1 VVKKYSRLDK
11 LPFFL
16 QKYKNSNIMILTGG
30 QAVVRSLIKEDVDT
44 VFGLPGVQNDWLY
57 NAFYDYRSEIRVL
70 HTRHEQG
77 AGYMALGYNLAS
89 GKVGVCNIVPGPGF
103 LNSSASLA
111 TAWGLNAKVLS
122 LVGQI
127 PLRAQGKGKGVLHE
141 IPDQLAIQKQLTK
154 WADRAMSPEEVP
166 TIMSKAFHQLHNGRP
181 RPVGV
186 EVSMDVLQKQ
196 ADIDFSSYKKAATN
210 PLPIDEEALEKAA
223 KLIAKAKNPLIFVS
237 SGAMEASSEVQQF
250 AEYLQAPTF
259 AYRTGKGILSSRHH
273 LSFPVPAA
281 HALWEEAD
289 LVLGIGSHV
298 RMPLSKWGVDKKLQY
313 ISINI
318 DESAHNRFI
327 APTVSITGDSAI
339 ALRHLLELLP
349 KYSSPTPSRKA
360 EMATFRKAWDEKTA
374 YLEPQSTILK
384 TIRKALPDDGI
395 LVDELTQ
402 VGFASRIVYDAFLP
416 RTYLCTGFMGTL
428 GWGFQTALG
437 AKVAKPDVPVISV
450 AGDGGFMFGV
460 QELATAVQHK
470 IGVIL
475 LLFNNNLYGN
485 VREMQENL
493 YDNRVIATD
502 LHNPDFVKMAKA
514 FGANALRVNNLEDIG
529 KAINDAKGESL
540 PTVIEVPIGTGLPS
554 TNRFKAL
561 PKVRG

>member
-1 VVKKYSRLDK
+1 MK
-11 LPFFL
+11 
-16 QKYKNSNIMILTGG
+16 LTGG
-30 QAVVRSLIKEDVDT
+30 QAVVRSLIKEGVDLI
-44 VFGLPGVQNDWLY
+44 FGLPGVQNDWLY
-57 NAFYDYRSEIRVL
+57 NALYDYRDEIKVI

-103 LNSSASLA
+103 LNSSAALA

-141 IPDQLAIQKQLTK
+141 IPDQLAIQSQLTK
-154 WADRAMSPEEVP
+154 WANRANSPAEVP
-166 TIMSKAFHQLHNGRP
+166 QIMSQAFNQLHNGRP

-186 EVSMDVLQKQ
+186 EVSMDVLRKEEE
-196 ADIDFSSYKKAATN
+196 IDFSNY
-210 PLPIDEEALEKAA
+210 EKAKVESQEPNKSNIERA
-223 KLIAKAKNPLIFVS
+223 AAIIKSAKNPLIFVS
-237 SGAMEASSEVQQF
+237 GGAMEASTEVQAI
-250 AEYLQAPTF
+250 AEHLQSPVF
-259 AYRTGKGILSSRHH
+259 SYRTGKGILSSRHE

-281 HALWEEAD
+281 HALWAD
-289 LVLGIGSHV
+289 ADVIISIGSHV
-298 RMPLSKWGVDKKLQY
+298 RMPLSKWGTDDNLQY

-318 DESAHNRFI
+318 DESAHNKFI
-327 APTVSITGDSAI
+327 EPTVSITGDAAKSIEA
-339 ALRHLLELLP
+339 LLP
-349 KYSSPTPSRKA
+349 LIGPAQSSKTN
-360 EMATFRKAWDEKTA
+360 EMAAFRKSWNEKTA

-384 TIRKALPDDGI
+384 TIRETLPDDGI

-402 VGFASRIVYDAFLP
+402 VGFASRIVYDAYLP
-416 RTYLCTGFMGTL
+416 RTYLCTGHMGTL

-437 AKVAKPDVPVISV
+437 AKVAKPDVPVISL

-470 IGVIL
+470 IGVII
-475 LLFNNNLYGN
+475 LLFNNNRYGN

-502 LHNPDFVKMAKA
+502 LHNPDFVKLAHA
-514 FGANALRVNNLEDIG
+514 FGAHGVRVNNYKDMQ
-529 KAINDAKGESL
+529 KAIEDAKGESL
-540 PTVIEVPIGTGLPS
+540 PTLIEVPIENGLPS

-561 PKVRG
+561 PKVR

>member
-1 VVKKYSRLDK
+1 M
-11 LPFFL
+11 
-16 QKYKNSNIMILTGG
+16 QLTGG
-30 QAVVRSLIKEDVDT
+30 QAVVRSLIKEGVDT
-44 VFGLPGVQNDWLY
+44 IFGLPGVQNDWLY
-57 NAFYDYRSEIRVL
+57 NALYDYRDEIRVI

-103 LNSSASLA
+103 LNSTAALA

-127 PLRAQGKGKGVLHE
+127 PQKAQGKGRGVLHE

-154 WADRAMSPEEVP
+154 WANKASSPAEVP
-166 TIMSKAFHQLHNGRP
+166 HIISAAFHQLQNGRP

-186 EVSMDVLQKQ
+186 EVSMDVLQ
-196 ADIDFSSYKKAATN
+196 ASSAIDFSNYKKAITT
-210 PLPIDEEALEKAA
+210 LPDLDEQQVETAVE
-223 KLIAKAKNPLIFVS
+223 LISKAKNPLIFVS
-237 SGAMEASSEVQQF
+237 SGAMEASAEVQAL

-259 AYRTGKGILSSRHH
+259 AYRTGKGILSSRHY

-281 HALWEEAD
+281 HDLWATAD
-289 LVLGIGSHV
+289 VVIGIGSHV
-298 RMPLSKWGVDKKLQY
+298 RMPLSKWGIDDKLKF

-318 DESAHNRFI
+318 DETAHNRI
-327 APTVSITGDSAI
+327 VEPSLKITADAKQAVQVLLERLPTYTAPTA
-339 ALRHLLELLP
+339 
-349 KYSSPTPSRKA
+349 SRKA
-360 EMATFRKAWDEKTA
+360 EMIDFRTVWHKKTA

-384 TIRKALPDDGI
+384 IIREVLPDDGI

-402 VGFASRIVYDAFLP
+402 VGFASRIVYDAFNP

-428 GWGFQTALG
+428 GWGFQAALG
-437 AKVAKPDVPVISV
+437 AKIAKPDVPVISV
-450 AGDGGFMFGV
+450 VGDGGFMFGV

-470 IGVIL
+470 IGVIV
-475 LLFNNNLYGN
+475 LLFNNNRFGN

-502 LHNPDFVKMAKA
+502 LHNPDFVKMAHA
-514 FGANALRVNNLEDIG
+514 FGANAVRVNNFEDMR
-529 KAINDAKGESL
+529 KAIQDAKGETL
-540 PTVIEVPIGTGLPS
+540 PTIIEVPIGNGLPS

-561 PKVRG
+561 SNVRS

>member
-1 VVKKYSRLDK
+1 MK
-11 LPFFL
+11 
-16 QKYKNSNIMILTGG
+16 LTGG
-30 QAVVRSLIKEDVDT
+30 QAVVRSLIKEGVDT

-57 NAFYDYRSEIRVL
+57 NAFYDYQKEIRVI

-127 PLRAQGKGKGVLHE
+127 PQKAQGKGRGVLHE

-154 WADRAMSPEEVP
+154 WANRATSPAEVP
-166 TIMSKAFHQLHNGRP
+166 NIIAQAFHQLHNGRP

-186 EVSMDVLQKQ
+186 EVSMDVLSSEMEV
-196 ADIDFSSYKKAATN
+196 DFSTYQKAKRILP
-210 PLPIDEEALEKAA
+210 PLVEEQIEAA
-223 KLIAKAKNPLIFVS
+223 VTLISKAKNPLIFVS
-237 SGAMEASSEVQQF
+237 SGAMEASGSVQEL

-259 AYRTGKGILSSRHH
+259 AYRTGKGILSNRHH

-281 HALWEEAD
+281 HALWKEAD
-289 LVLGIGSHV
+289 VVIGIGSHV
-298 RMPLSKWGVDKKLQY
+298 RMPLSKWGVDKDLKF

-318 DESAHNRFI
+318 DETAHNRLVE
-327 APTVSITGDSAI
+327 PSVSVTADAAQAVNAI
-339 ALRHLLELLP
+339 MEQLP
-349 KYSSPTPSRKA
+349 KVSSPTPSRKE
-360 EMATFRKAWDEKTA
+360 EMLAFRKAWNEQTA

-384 TIRKALPDDGI
+384 TIREELPDDGI

-402 VGFASRIVYDAFLP
+402 VGFASRIVYDAYLP

-470 IGVIL
+470 IGVVV

-485 VREMQENL
+485 VRQMQETL

-502 LHNPDFVKMAKA
+502 LHNPDFVKMAHA
-514 FGANALRVNNLEDIG
+514 FGANGVRVNNYEDMR
-529 KAINDAKGESL
+529 KAIQDAKGESL
-540 PTVIEVPIGTGLPS
+540 PTIIEVPIGTGLPS

-561 PKVRG
+561 PKVR

>member
-1 VVKKYSRLDK
+1 M
-11 LPFFL
+11 
-16 QKYKNSNIMILTGG
+16 NLTGG
-30 QAVVRSLIKEDVDT
+30 QAVVRSLIKEGVDT
-44 VFGLPGVQNDWLY
+44 IFGLPGVQNDWLY
-57 NAFYDYRSEIRVL
+57 NALYDYRDEIRVI

-77 AGYMALGYNLAS
+77 AGYMALGYHLAS
-89 GKVGVCNIVPGPGF
+89 GKVGVCNVVPGPGF
-103 LNSSASLA
+103 LNSSAALA

-127 PLRAQGKGKGVLHE
+127 PLKAQGKGRGVLHE

-154 WADRAMSPEEVP
+154 WSNRATSPSEVP
-166 TIMSKAFHQLHNGRP
+166 RIMSEAFHQLHNGRP

-186 EVSMDVLQKQ
+186 EVSMDVLQKE
-196 ADIDFSSYKKAATN
+196 AEIDFSNYQKAIST
-210 PLPIDEEALEKAA
+210 LPEIEEEAIERAA
-223 KLIAKAKNPLIFVS
+223 QLLSTAKNPLIFVS
-237 SGAMEASSEVQQF
+237 GGAMKAGSEVTDL
-250 AEYLQAPTF
+250 AEYLQAPVF
-259 AYRTGKGILSSRHH
+259 AYRTGKGILSSRHY

-281 HALWEEAD
+281 HDLWAKAD
-289 LVLGIGSHV
+289 VIIGIGSHV
-298 RMPLSKWGVDKKLQY
+298 RMPLSKWGVDKHLKF

-318 DESAHNRFI
+318 DKTAHNRI
-327 APTVSITGDSAI
+327 VEPTLSITADAGQATE
-339 ALRHLLELLP
+339 ALFKQLS
-349 KYSSPTPSRKA
+349 KITTPTPSRKM
-360 EMATFRKAWDEKTA
+360 EMETFRKSWNEKTA

-384 TIRKALPDDGI
+384 IIREALPDEGI

-402 VGFASRIVYDAFLP
+402 VGFASRIVYDAYLP

-485 VREMQENL
+485 VRAMQENL

-502 LHNPDFVKMAKA
+502 LHNPDFVKMAES
-514 FGANALRVNNLEDIG
+514 FGANAVRVNNFEDMQ
-529 KAINDAKGESL
+529 KAILDAKGESL
-540 PTVIEVPIGTGLPS
+540 PTLIEVPIGTGLPS
-554 TNRFKAL
+554 TNRFKGL
-561 PKVRG
+561 PKVR

>member
-1 VVKKYSRLDK
+1 MK
-11 LPFFL
+11 
-16 QKYKNSNIMILTGG
+16 LTGG
-30 QAVVRSLIKEDVDT
+30 QAVVRSLIKEGVDT
-44 VFGLPGVQNDWLY
+44 VFGIPGVQNDWLY
-57 NAFYDYRSEIRVL
+57 NAFYDYRDEIRVI

-103 LNSSASLA
+103 LNSSAALA

-127 PLRAQGKGKGVLHE
+127 PLKAQGKGRGVLHE
-141 IPDQLAIQKQLTK
+141 IPDQLAIQRQLTK
-154 WADRAMSPEEVP
+154 WAERVTTP
-166 TIMSKAFHQLHNGRP
+166 TDIPKIMGEAFHQLHNGRP

-186 EVSMDVLQKQ
+186 EVSMDVLKKEM
-196 ADIDFSSYKKAATN
+196 DIDFSNYKKATTQQISLN
-210 PLPIDEEALEKAA
+210 EEEIEAA
-223 KLIAKAKNPLIFVS
+223 VKLIAKAKNPLIFVS
-237 SGAMEASSEVQQF
+237 SGAMEAAKEVTAL

-259 AYRTGKGILSSRHH
+259 AYRTGKGILSSNHY

-281 HALWEEAD
+281 HALWEDAD
-289 LVLGIGSHV
+289 VVIGIGSHV
-298 RMPLSKWGVDKKLQY
+298 RMPLSKWGVDKKLQF

-318 DESAHNRFI
+318 DETAHNRI
-327 APTVSITGDSAI
+327 VEPTLSITADSAEAVNAI
-339 ALRHLLELLP
+339 LDSLP
-349 KYSSPTPSRKA
+349 KYTSASPSRA
-360 EMATFRKAWDEKTA
+360 SEMKEFRKAWNEKTA

-384 TIRKALPDDGI
+384 TIREELPDDGI

-402 VGFASRIVYDAFLP
+402 VGFASRIVYDAFQP

-470 IGVIL
+470 IGVIV
-475 LLFNNNLYGN
+475 LLFNNNLFGN
-485 VREMQENL
+485 VRDMQENL

-502 LHNPDFVKMAKA
+502 LHNPDFVKMAHA
-514 FGANALRVNNLEDIG
+514 FGANGVRVNNFEDMR
-529 KAINDAKGESL
+529 KAIQDAKGETL
-540 PTVIEVPIGTGLPS
+540 PTIIEVPIGTGLPS

>member
-1 VVKKYSRLDK
+1 M
-11 LPFFL
+11 
-16 QKYKNSNIMILTGG
+16 KNESKPRQECLGYGQQLTGG
-30 QAVVRSLIKEDVDT
+30 QAVVRSLINEGVDT
-44 VFGLPGVQNDWLY
+44 IFGLPGVQNDWLY
-57 NAFYDYRSEIRVL
+57 NALYDYRDEIRVI

-89 GKVGVCNIVPGPGF
+89 GKVGVANIVPGPGF
-103 LNSSASLA
+103 LNSSAALA

-127 PLRAQGKGKGVLHE
+127 PLKAQGKGRGVLHE
-141 IPDQLAIQKQLTK
+141 IPDQLAIQRQLTK
-154 WADRAMSPEEVP
+154 WANRVNSPAEVP
-166 TIMSKAFHQLHNGRP
+166 SIMAQAFHQLQNGRP

-186 EVSMDVLQKQ
+186 EVSMDVLS
-196 ADIDFSSYKKAATN
+196 ATGNIDFSTYQKATTN
-210 PLPIDEEALEKAA
+210 LPELEEERIEAAA
-223 KLIAKAKNPLIFVS
+223 KMIANAKNPLIFVS
-237 SGAMEASSEVQQF
+237 SGAMEASAEVTQL

-281 HALWEEAD
+281 HALWKEAD
-289 LVLGIGSHV
+289 VVIGIGSHV
-298 RMPLSKWGVDKKLQY
+298 RMPLSKWGVDKELKF

-318 DESAHNRFI
+318 DETAHVRI
-327 APTVSITGDSAI
+327 LQPTLSITADAAQAVQAI
-339 ALRHLLELLP
+339 LEQLL
-349 KYSSPTPSRKA
+349 KYTSPTASREIEMKA
-360 EMATFRKAWDEKTA
+360 FRNAWNKQTA
-374 YLEPQSTILK
+374 YLEPQSTILNI
-384 TIRKALPDDGI
+384 IREELPDDGI

-402 VGFASRIVYDAFLP
+402 VGFASRIVYDAYLP

-475 LLFNNNLYGN
+475 LLFNNNRYGN
-485 VREMQENL
+485 VRQMQETL

-502 LHNPDFVKMAKA
+502 LHNPDFVKMAHA
-514 FGANALRVNNLEDIG
+514 FGANGVRVHNHEDMR
-529 KAINDAKGESL
+529 KAIRDAKGESL

-561 PKVRG
+561 PKLR

>member
-1 VVKKYSRLDK
+1 MK
-11 LPFFL
+11 
-16 QKYKNSNIMILTGG
+16 LTGG
-30 QAVVRSLIKEDVDT
+30 QAVVRSLIKEGVDT
-44 VFGLPGVQNDWLY
+44 VFGIPGVQNDWLY
-57 NAFYDYRSEIRVL
+57 NAFYDYRAEINVI

-89 GKVGVCNIVPGPGF
+89 GKVGVANIVPGPGF
-103 LNSSASLA
+103 LNSSAALA

-127 PLRAQGKGKGVLHE
+127 PQKAQGKGRGVLHE
-141 IPDQLAIQKQLTK
+141 IPDQLAIQRQLTK
-154 WADRAMSPEEVP
+154 WANRATTPAEVP
-166 TIMSKAFHQLHNGRP
+166 TIMAQAFHQLQNGRP

-186 EVSMDVLQKQ
+186 EVSMDVLSSEM
-196 ADIDFSSYKKAATN
+196 DLDFGSYKKAQRI
-210 PLPIDEEALEKAA
+210 LPEIDEEQLDKAIQ
-223 KLIAKAKNPLIFVS
+223 LIAKAKKPLIFVS
-237 SGAMEASSEVQQF
+237 GGAMEAGTDVQAL

-259 AYRTGKGILSSRHH
+259 AYRTGKGILSNRHY

-281 HALWEEAD
+281 HNLWKEAD
-289 LVLGIGSHV
+289 VVIGIGSHV
-298 RMPLSKWGVDKKLQY
+298 RMPLSKWGVDKDLTF

-318 DESAHNRFI
+318 DETAHNRI
-327 APTVSITGDSAI
+327 VEPTVSVTADAAQAI
-339 ALRHLLELLP
+339 QAILAELP
-349 KYSSPTPSRKA
+349 KISTPAPSRKA
-360 EMATFRKAWDEKTA
+360 EMQAFRKAWNEQTA
-374 YLEPQSTILK
+374 YLEPQSTILR
-384 TIRKALPDDGI
+384 TIREELPDDGI

-402 VGFASRIVYDAFLP
+402 VGFASRIVYDAYLP

-485 VREMQENL
+485 VRQMQETL

-502 LHNPDFVKMAKA
+502 LHNPDFVKMAHA
-514 FGANALRVNNLEDIG
+514 FGANGVRVNNYADMR
-529 KAINDAKGESL
+529 KAIQDAKGESL

-561 PKVRG
+561 PKVR

>member
-1 VVKKYSRLDK
+1 MK
-11 LPFFL
+11 
-16 QKYKNSNIMILTGG
+16 LTGG
-30 QAVVRSLIKEDVDT
+30 QAVVRSLIKEGVDT
-44 VFGLPGVQNDWLY
+44 VFGIPGVQNDWLY
-57 NAFYDYRSEIRVL
+57 NAFYDYQDEIRVI

-89 GKVGVCNIVPGPGF
+89 GKVGVANIVPGPGF
-103 LNSSASLA
+103 LNSSAALA

-127 PLRAQGKGKGVLHE
+127 PQKAQGKGRGVLHE
-141 IPDQLAIQKQLTK
+141 IPDQLAIQRQLTK
-154 WADRAMSPEEVP
+154 WANRARTPAEVP
-166 TIMSKAFHQLHNGRP
+166 SIMAQAFHQLQNGRP

-186 EVSMDVLQKQ
+186 EVSMDVLSSEME
-196 ADIDFSSYKKAATN
+196 IDFGSYKKAQKV
-210 PLPIDEEALEKAA
+210 LPEIDEAQLAKAIQ
-223 KLIAKAKNPLIFVS
+223 LIANAKNPLIFVS
-237 SGAMEASSEVQQF
+237 GGAMEASEAVQAL

-259 AYRTGKGILSSRHH
+259 AYRTGKGILSNRHY

-281 HALWEEAD
+281 HNLWKEAD
-289 LVLGIGSHV
+289 VVIGIGSHV
-298 RMPLSKWGVDKKLQY
+298 RMPLSKWGVDKDLAF

-318 DESAHNRFI
+318 DETAHNRI
-327 APTVSITGDSAI
+327 VEPTVSVTADAEQAI
-339 ALRHLLELLP
+339 QEILVQLP
-349 KYSSPTPSRKA
+349 KISTPAPSRKA
-360 EMATFRKAWDEKTA
+360 EMKAFRKAWNEQTA

-384 TIRKALPDDGI
+384 TIREELPDDGI

-402 VGFASRIVYDAFLP
+402 VGFASRIVYDAYLP

-470 IGVIL
+470 IGVVV

-485 VREMQENL
+485 VRQMQETL
-493 YDNRVIATD
+493 YGNRVIATD
-502 LHNPDFVKMAKA
+502 LHNPDFVKMAHA
-514 FGANALRVNNLEDIG
+514 FGANGVRVNNYADMR
-529 KAINDAKGESL
+529 KAIQDAKGESL
-540 PTVIEVPIGTGLPS
+540 PTIIEVPIGTGLPS

-561 PKVRG
+561 PKVR